1 MEIAADNLPVAEA
14 AAPRKLEEDVPVAQV
29 VSAAAV
35 FPAVLPLLRAQSARD
50 GMAFADG
57 QILTKNTFPRAGTIR
72 PPFSSVRV
80 QGKRSPDISPQGE
93 TRI

>member
-1 MEIAADNLPVAEA
+1 MEGAADNLPVAEA

-57 QILTKNTFPRAGTIR
+57 QILTKKGSSRKVGGRAAWGLSLIH
-72 PPFSSVRV
+72 
-80 QGKRSPDISPQGE
+80 I
-93 TRI
+93 